1 MDVWKKIGKALLF
14 PSVWIIAL
22 LVPISLTLLIYAFVF
37 QTQTSVISI
46 IAYVISAYTL
56 TVVCFRLP
64 KIIAFFKH
72 FKKENKLWLR
82 WSSDARLRV
91 NVSLYSSLIFN
102 VAYAVFQL
110 GLGLFH
116 RSVWF
121 YAMSIYY
128 TFLGVMRFVLVR
140 YSGHNQAGED
150 EQRELKRYLA
160 CGICILAMHIALSAI
175 MGMVIVEDKRIVHHP
190 ITTIALAAYT
200 FTSFTFAI
208 INMIRY
214 RKYQSPV
221 FSASKAISMASATV
235 SMFTLETAML
245 TAFGGAETEFL
256 TDILLTATGIAVSAF
271 VLGLAI
277 YMITQAMKKGKENK
291 KKEEQED
298 GKQYGEESV

>member
-22 LVPISLTLLIYAFVF
+22 LVPVALTLLIYAFVF
-37 QTQTSVISI
+37 QTQASVISI

-64 KIIAFFKH
+64 KIITFFKR
-72 FKKENKLWLR
+72 FRKENKIWLR
-82 WSSDARLRV
+82 WREDARLRI
-91 NVSLYSSLIFN
+91 NVSLFASLVFN

-110 GLGLFH
+110 GLGIFH
-116 RSVWF
+116 HSIWF
-121 YAMSIYY
+121 YAMSVYY

-140 YSGHNQAGED
+140 YSGRNQAGAD
-150 EQRELKRYLA
+150 ERRELRRYLV
-160 CGICILAMHIALSAI
+160 CGICILAMNIALSAI
-175 MGMVIVEDKRIVHHP
+175 MGMVIVEDKRIVHHQ

-245 TAFGGAETEFL
+245 TAFGGAETELL

-271 VLGLAI
+271 VWSLAI